1 VSAGSESGYA
11 LFIRG
16 INVGAKNSLPMADLR
31 AMLSKLACLEVQTY
45 VQSGNAVFQTKIG
58 LSELTKKIEEA
69 LARYMGR
76 PIDIT
81 LRTQKQMK
89 GVIAANPFESIATNP
104 SNLCVTFLSLAPSR
118 AQVAPLQ
125 ARDFK
130 DEQFHVAGKEI
141 YTGHPNG
148 QGQSALREALWRLPL
163 RGAITTRNWNTV
175 LKVTGLLEGQG
186 AR

>member
-1 VSAGSESGYA
+1 VGAGSETGYA

-16 INVGAKNSLPMADLR
+16 INVGTKNSLPMAELR
-31 AMLSKLACLEVQTY
+31 AMLSKLGCPDVQTY
-45 VQSGNAVFQTKIG
+45 VQSGNAVFRTKIG
-58 LSELTKKIEEA
+58 ASELTEKIEGA

-76 PIDIT
+76 PIDVI
-81 LRTQKQMK
+81 LRTHKQMK
-89 GVIAANPFESIATNP
+89 AVVAANPFESIATNP

-118 AQVAPLQ
+118 AQVTPLH

-141 YTGHPNG
+141 YTWHPNG
-148 QGQSALREALWRLPL
+148 QGQSVLREALWKLPL

-175 LKVTGLLEGQG
+175 LKVTELLEGPG